1 MIKSPNKQIETFD
14 NPAPQ
19 RDYTIVIKTDEF
31 TCLCPLSGQPDFA
44 KLKLEYIP
52 EALCLE
58 LKSLKN
64 FFWSFR
70 DEQAFHE
77 KITNDI
83 LETLC
88 NTIKPRFMRL
98 HSRFNVRGGLYTDIV
113 VEHAAANWSKS

>member
-1 MIKSPNKQIETFD
+1 MIKSPNRQIETFD
-14 NPAPQ
+14 NPSPQ

-113 VEHAAANWSKS
+113 VEHAAANWSKN

>member
-44 KLKLEYIP
+44 KLKLEYTP

-113 VEHAAANWSKS
+113 VEHAAPNWSKS